1 MAVGGALREVEGLGD
16 RAALGKIKIQGRKGR
31 IYKDENRAQS
41 KRSRGWKRR
50 REGKRVLG
58 RGRARAGANIRGT
71 QQNPSAFERAEIQL
85 PSSAAR

>member
-41 KRSRGWKRR
+41 KRSRG
-50 REGKRVLG
+50 
-58 RGRARAGANIRGT
+58 
-71 QQNPSAFERAEIQL
+71 
-85 PSSAAR
+85 